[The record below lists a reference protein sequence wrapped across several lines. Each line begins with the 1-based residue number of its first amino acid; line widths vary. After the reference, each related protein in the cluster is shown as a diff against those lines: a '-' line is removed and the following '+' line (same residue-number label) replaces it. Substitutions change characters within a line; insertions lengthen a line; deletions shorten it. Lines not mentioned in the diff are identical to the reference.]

1 MRRLFKY
8 VPILMSVLSSVFLF
22 SVGFSSWLT
31 VTVPSDKVS
40 GGSFT
45 AYEVNDYL
53 VWNGTEMFE
62 YTSLYFKDDELN
74 KVGETA
80 PSYKL
85 GDSNRGQITV
95 TYSLTDAGKAKAA
108 SEGLTVSFCLGY
120 TDANGTLLFKAT
132 NTKVNVNGTEHS
144 LSGDYSK
151 TTAEVSHTFNS
162 DNGIPEG
169 SFTVIYEFNTTVG
182 AGFRTEFGQYLFN
195 NYGAD
200 ENGNNGKTTKFVT
213 SAEAEVS
220 K

>member
-22 SVGFSSWLT
+22 SVGFSSWF
-31 VTVPSDKVS
+31 VTNPSLSNGVD
-40 GGSFT
+40 GSFT

-74 KVGETA
+74 KVGGTA

-85 GDSNRGQITV
+85 KDLNRGRITV
-95 TYSLTDAGKAKAA
+95 TYSLTEAGEAKAA
-108 SEGLTVSFCLGY
+108 SEGLTVNFCLGY
-120 TDANGTLLFKAT
+120 TDANGTLLFKDT
-132 NTKVNVNGTEHS
+132 NTKVYVNGTEHL
-144 LSGDYSK
+144 LSDGYSK

-162 DNGIPEG
+162 TNGIPEG

-220 K
+220 